1 MPDTLDDID
10 RRLLSAVQKN
20 TRLTADE
27 LGEIAGIS
35 RSAVQRRL
43 AGYRAE
49 GIIEAEIAVVSA
61 KAVGRPMTFLVEVEM
76 ERERTDLLDEF
87 RRSMLTLDDVQQC
100 YYVTG
105 QADFILVVTAQDMGA
120 YEEFS
125 RRVFNDNPNIRRFHS
140 NVVIDRVKA
149 GLQVPL
155 S

>member
-1 MPDTLDDID
+1 MTANLDDID
-10 RRLLSAVQKN
+10 RRLLTAIQKN
-20 TRLTADE
+20 NRLTADE

-43 AGYRAE
+43 KRFRDE
-49 GIIEAEIAVVSA
+49 GIVEADIAVVSA
-61 KAVGRPMTFLVEVEM
+61 KAVGRPMTFVVEVEM

-87 RRSMLTLDDVQQC
+87 RRSMLKLDDVQQC

-105 QADFILVVTAQDMGA
+105 QADFILVVTAPDMTA

-125 RRVFNDNPNIRRFHS
+125 RHVFNDNPNIRRFHS

-149 GLQVPL
+149 GLQVPV
-155 S
+155 